1 MLEDFPVVAFV
12 GICFISALPQ
22 ASALKWE
29 ICKTNDA
36 GVEVCRSGLPH
47 SARYAIVAASFGVLL
62 ILIILIICIVKNRQ
76 KAADDALEYNVEAS
90 QVHGPPTI
98 IATEYHPQIGPTG
111 LITVGGRIVRSPD
124 MKQLNDPSPTFPVP
138 VYYPGESPQNH
149 SAPAMPARFAGHAVT
164 RSGSHDSSRQVP
176 KTAFVT
182 GGFPR
187 PLLVGDRLKDRL
199 KERPASASSLTVTP
213 PPSR

>member
-1 MLEDFPVVAFV
+1 MRELKFVGVAFLIQHATLSWQQAV
-12 GICFISALPQ
+12 SRLPYFKYQ
-22 ASALKWE
+22 NE
-29 ICKTNDA
+29 T
-36 GVEVCRSGLPH
+36 H
-47 SARYAIVAASFGVLL
+47 SDIHLAVGVLL

-164 RSGSHDSSRQVP
+164 RSGSHDSSVSAQCHVRMGKYLRFCSSAKFRRQ
-176 KTAFVT
+176 
-182 GGFPR
+182 
-187 PLLVGDRLKDRL
+187 PL
-199 KERPASASSLTVTP
+199 
-213 PPSR
+213 